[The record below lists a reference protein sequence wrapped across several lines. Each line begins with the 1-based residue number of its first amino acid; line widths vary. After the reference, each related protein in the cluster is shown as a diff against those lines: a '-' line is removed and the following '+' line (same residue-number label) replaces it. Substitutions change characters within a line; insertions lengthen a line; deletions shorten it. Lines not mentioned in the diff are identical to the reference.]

1 MTYDIFDAGYS
12 PPDPRNPGRYL
23 GSVEIP
29 PSRDGVPNR
38 AALQFLDHLGR
49 TRRNAY
55 SARFKLV
62 HPAERKIYRAFH
74 L

>member
-1 MTYDIFDAGYS
+1 MTYDVFDAGYS

-29 PSRDGVPNR
+29 PSRDGVPNYT
-38 AALQFLDHLGR
+38 ALRFLNHLDR
-49 TRRNAY
+49 MRRNAY
-55 SARFKLV
+55 SARFNLV
-62 HPAERKIYRAFH
+62 SPAERKIYRSFH

>member
-1 MTYDIFDAGYS
+1 MTYDVFDAGHS

-38 AALQFLDHLGR
+38 VALRFLDHLEN

-55 SARFKLV
+55 SARFNLV
-62 HPAERKIYRAFH
+62 PPAERKIYQNFFV
-74 L
+74 

>member
-1 MTYDIFDAGYS
+1 MTYDVFDAGYS

-29 PSRDGVPNR
+29 PSRDGVPNYT
-38 AALQFLDHLGR
+38 ALRFLDHLDR

-55 SARFKLV
+55 SARFNLV
-62 HPAERKIYRAFH
+62 SPAERKIYRSFH

>member
-1 MTYDIFDAGYS
+1 MTYDVFDAGYA

-29 PSRDGVPNR
+29 DSCEGVPNR
-38 AALQFLDHLGR
+38 AALRFLDHLDR

-55 SARFKLV
+55 SARFNLV
-62 HPAERKIYRAFH
+62 SPAERKIYRAFH

>member
-1 MTYDIFDAGYS
+1 MTYDVFDSGYS

-29 PSRDGVPNR
+29 DPREGVPNR
-38 AALQFLDHLGR
+38 AALRFLDHLDR

-55 SARFKLV
+55 SSRFNLV
-62 HPAERKIYRAFH
+62 PPSERKIYKNFFV
-74 L
+74 

>member
-1 MTYDIFDAGYS
+1 MTYDVFDAGYS

-29 PSRDGVPNR
+29 DHREGMPNH
-38 AALQFLDHLGR
+38 AALRFLDHLDR

-55 SARFKLV
+55 SARFNLV
-62 HPAERKIYRAFH
+62 SPAERKIYKNFFV
-74 L
+74 

>member
-1 MTYDIFDAGYS
+1 MTYDVFDAGYS

-29 PSRDGVPNR
+29 PSRDGVPNC
-38 AALQFLDHLGR
+38 AALRFLDHLDR

-55 SARFKLV
+55 SAHFNLV
-62 HPAERKIYRAFH
+62 SPAERKIYRAFH

>member
-1 MTYDIFDAGYS
+1 MTYDVFDAGYS

-29 PSRDGVPNR
+29 AARDGVPNR
-38 AALQFLDHLGR
+38 AALQFLDHLDR

-55 SARFKLV
+55 SARFNLV
-62 HPAERKIYRAFH
+62 SPAERKIYKNFFV
-74 L
+74 

>member
-1 MTYDIFDAGYS
+1 MTYDVFDAGYS

-29 PSRDGVPNR
+29 PSRDGVTNR
-38 AALQFLDHLGR
+38 AALRFLDHLDR

-62 HPAERKIYRAFH
+62 RPAERRIYKNFH
-74 L
+74 V

>member
-1 MTYDIFDAGYS
+1 MTYDVFDAGYA

-29 PSRDGVPNR
+29 DPREGVPNR
-38 AALQFLDHLGR
+38 AALRFLDHLDR

-55 SARFKLV
+55 GARFHLV
-62 HPAERKIYRAFH
+62 PPAERKIYKNFSV
-74 L
+74 

>member
-1 MTYDIFDAGYS
+1 MTYDVFDAGYS

-29 PSRDGVPNR
+29 DHREGTPNR
-38 AALQFLDHLGR
+38 AALRFLDHLDR

-55 SARFKLV
+55 SARFNLV
-62 HPAERKIYRAFH
+62 SPTERKIYKNFFV
-74 L
+74 

>member
-1 MTYDIFDAGYS
+1 MTYDVFDAGYA

-29 PSRDGVPNR
+29 DHREGVPNR
-38 AALQFLDHLGR
+38 AALRFLDHLDR

-55 SARFKLV
+55 SSRFNLV
-62 HPAERKIYRAFH
+62 PPSERKIYKNFRV
-74 L
+74 

>member
-1 MTYDIFDAGYS
+1 MTYDVFDAGYS

-29 PSRDGVPNR
+29 NSREGVPNR
-38 AALQFLDHLGR
+38 AALRFLDHLDR

-55 SARFKLV
+55 STRFKLV
-62 HPAERKIYRAFH
+62 PQSERKIYKNFFV
-74 L
+74 

>member
-29 PSRDGVPNR
+29 AAREGAPNR
-38 AALQFLDHLGR
+38 AALRFLDHLDR

-55 SARFKLV
+55 SASFNLV
-62 HPAERKIYRAFH
+62 RPAERKIYKHFH

>member
-1 MTYDIFDAGYS
+1 MTYDVFDAGYA
-12 PPDPRNPGRYL
+12 PPDPRNPGCYL

-29 PSRDGVPNR
+29 DSREGVPNR
-38 AALQFLDHLGR
+38 SALRFLDHLDR

-62 HPAERKIYRAFH
+62 RPAERKIYRNFFV
-74 L
+74 